1 MSREALPKGFLEAAI
16 GMSSADQIKQLK
28 KKKRILLD
36 FHIYNLTSF
45 FFFFLSDDFM
55 AGI

>member
-28 KKKRILLD
+28 KKERILLD

-45 FFFFLSDDFM
+45 FFLSDDFM